1 VSAQVDAIIRA
12 LERGIARAVSETTLE
27 VHARLVE
34 ATPVD
39 TGWARANWV
48 PSVGKPHGKTEGRA
62 PTSRTKPGTK
72 SGVGDGAIT
81 TGTANVIAMT
91 RPERCYV
98 TNNVPYVAGAPPSLD
113 SGHSTQAP
121 RGFIRKAV
129 ADGVA
134 FVSARYK
141 SAEVKL

>member
-1 VSAQVDAIIRA
+1 MSAQVDAIIHA
-12 LERGIARAVSETTLE
+12 LERGIARAVAEVTLE
-27 VHARLVE
+27 VHHKVTV

-62 PTSRTKPGTK
+62 PTARTAPK
-72 SGVGDGAIT
+72 SKLGVGEGAIAK
-81 TGTANVIAMT
+81 GTADVLAMT
-91 RPERCYV
+91 QPVRCYV
-98 TNNVPYVAGAPPSLD
+98 SNAVPYVGGAPPSLD

-129 ADGVA
+129 TEAVADVA
-134 FVSARYK
+134 ARYRNK
-141 SAEVKL
+141 TVKV